1 MDIKEDEIKDVK
13 KIGTLNGSEV
23 KLVTLKGGF
32 HIGMGKKGK
41 NNKKTE
47 ILAVGSHPALVYHQ
61 ISKKHNNFEQI
72 MEKNEKESVPS
83 VTECSHNLSSTE
95 KNVRGLDIFIMQK
108 NEKIEFQITKHN
120 FEIFKI
126 EALESGNEIVLE
138 KTHKDLDKISNLN
151 INQLSKSLNKTIKEY
166 AKEKGLKV
174 KINFN
179 KYE

>member
-1 MDIKEDEIKDVK
+1 MDIKEDEVKEIK

-41 NNKKTE
+41 NNQKTE
-47 ILAVGSHPALVYHQ
+47 ILAVGSHPALVCHQ

-72 MEKNEKESVPS
+72 MEKNESESIPNVMDY
-83 VTECSHNLSSTE
+83 SHNLSSAE
-95 KNVRGLDIFIMQK
+95 KNIRGLDIFVMQK
-108 NEKIEFQITKHN
+108 NDKIEFQITKHN

-126 EALESGNEIVLE
+126 EAFENGNEIVLE
-138 KTHKDLDKISNLN
+138 KTHKDLGKISNLN
-151 INQLSKSLNKTIKEY
+151 IDQLSKSLNKTIKEY
-166 AKEKGLKV
+166 AKQKNLKI
-174 KINFN
+174 KTNFN